1 MGRRQ
6 AKFHGCSDSESKRR
20 KTPTE
25 SHIQRCSEAEYQHA
39 TKDANLSAQER
50 LDGRRRYVSSPHCL
64 FREGTFRAS
73 DKNDSRNSKLY
84 CCHGYHVTEH
94 MLLSTYA
101 NFHFFAFLL
110 KSFRILKVSKGST
123 GILFLIHRNK
133 GVDKTQSSLHRRPK
147 SSTRLGFISWSLDGG
162 RKRSSGEAKC
172 QRRCH
177 PWRTYSRIAAP

>member
-6 AKFHGCSDSESKRR
+6 AKFHGCSDSESERR
-20 KTPTE
+20 KTTTE
-25 SHIQRCSEAEYQHA
+25 SHIQRCSAAEYQHA

-84 CCHGYHVTEH
+84 CYHGYHVTEH

-101 NFHFFAFLL
+101 NFHLFAFLL

-162 RKRSSGEAKC
+162 RKRSSGLAKC

-177 PWRTYSRIAAP
+177 PRRTYSRIAAP